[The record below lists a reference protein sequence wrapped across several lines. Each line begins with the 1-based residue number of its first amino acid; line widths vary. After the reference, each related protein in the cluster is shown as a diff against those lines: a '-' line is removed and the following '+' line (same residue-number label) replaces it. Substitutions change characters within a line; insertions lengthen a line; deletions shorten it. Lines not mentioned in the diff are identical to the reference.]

1 MDRQVHPSAIIEDG
15 VSIGEGTAIWDHAHL
30 RKGARIGKSCIIG
43 EKSYLAYDV
52 VIGDL
57 VKVNAQVY
65 ICAGVTIEKGCLIA
79 AQVAFTN
86 ETNPRA
92 TDPDLTK
99 LLGSAPGPK
108 TRQTLVKRGASI
120 GAQSCIGPGL
130 TLGEYCMIG
139 MGSVVTRDVPA
150 HGLVMGNPAR
160 LRGLVARNGERVWT
174 AEIPGQLPPDGTR
187 IECPGDG
194 CLLIEAGQVR
204 HQS

>member
-1 MDRQVHPSAIIEDG
+1 MATRIHPSAIIEDD
-15 VSIGEGTAIWDHAHL
+15 VSIGDGSAIWDHAHL
-30 RKGARIGKSCIIG
+30 RRGARIGKSCIIG
-43 EKSYLAYDV
+43 EKTYIAYDV

-65 ICAGVTIEKGCLIA
+65 ICAGVTIESGCLIA

-86 ETNPRA
+86 ESNPRA
-92 TDPDLTK
+92 SDPDLNE
-99 LLGSAPGPK
+99 LLDSAPGAK
-108 TRQTLVKRGASI
+108 TMRTLVKRGASI

-130 TLGEYCMIG
+130 SLGEYCLVG

-174 AEIPGQLPPDGTR
+174 AEEPGELPPEGTR
-187 IECPGDG
+187 IDCPDDG
-194 CLLIEAGQVR
+194 HLLIRAGKVE
-204 HQS
+204 HQP